1 MSKPHVICH
10 MMTSIDGKILS
21 ENWGEN
27 DQVKRIRKLYEEIH
41 SSFDSDAWMCGRV
54 TMEKDF
60 TNGALPEIR
69 TVATPIERTDFVADK
84 GATSF
89 AIAVDAHGKL
99 GWNESNISGDH
110 VVAVLT
116 EQVGDGYLA
125 YLQEKGVSYI
135 FGGKYDLDFAT
146 VLDKLG
152 DLFPIKTLMLEGGGH
167 LNGSLLNAGLIDEIS
182 QLIIPIADGTPKS
195 PTSFEV
201 RENLLKAPATF
212 LQLSEV
218 KQLDDSVV
226 WLKYKAKG

>member
-10 MMTSIDGKILS
+10 MMTSIDGKILT

-27 DQVKRIRKLYEEIH
+27 DQVKRIRKLYEEVH
-41 SSFDSDAWMCGRV
+41 NSFDSDAWMCGRV

-60 TNGALPEIR
+60 TKGVFPEIMP
-69 TVATPIERTDFVADK
+69 VNAPISRTDFVANK
-84 GATSF
+84 AATSF
-89 AIAVDAHGKL
+89 AIAVDAYGKL
-99 GWNESNISGDH
+99 GWNEPDISGDH
-110 VVAVLT
+110 VISVLT

-135 FGGKYDLDFAT
+135 FGGEYDLDFAT

-152 DLFPIKTLMLEGGGH
+152 NLFPIKTLMLEGGGH

-182 QLIIPIADGTPKS
+182 QLIIPVADGTPKS

-201 RENLLKAPATF
+201 SENLLKVPATF

-218 KQLDDSVV
+218 KQMDEGVV
-226 WLKYKAKG
+226 WLKYKAK

>member
-27 DQVKRIRKLYEEIH
+27 DQVKRIRKLYEEVH
-41 SSFDSDAWMCGRV
+41 NNFDSDAWMCGRV

-84 GATSF
+84 SATSF

-99 GWNESNISGDH
+99 GWNEPSLSGDH
-110 VVAVLT
+110 VIAVLT

-125 YLQEKGVSYI
+125 YLQERGVSYI
-135 FGGKYDLDFAT
+135 FGGKYDLDFET
-146 VLDKLG
+146 VLEKIG
-152 DLFPIKTLMLEGGGH
+152 NLFPIKTLMLEGGGH

-201 RENLLKAPATF
+201 SENLLKAPATF

-218 KQLDDSVV
+218 KQLDEGVV
-226 WLKYKAKG
+226 WLKYKTK